1 MTFSQLDYGTAAL
14 IGTLAFI
21 STVFSLV
28 VTLRS
33 FTEKAGRVFCFFCAV
48 VSAFGI
54 IVMYYAESWC
64 VIPRYPQY
72 KSLVDIDLFGGIPAS
87 VAALLSVLPAAA
99 AAVLAAVMHKNL
111 RSRLTPASLREGLDM
126 LSDGIAFGTDSGIP
140 LLVNSKMQYIC
151 GEAFGKS
158 VTDTG
163 IFENI
168 TADELRPGCSV
179 ERDSAGTFLHLP
191 DETVWNIR
199 ITSLKDGKR
208 TVKEY
213 AAYDVTEQY
222 RKSEELKTRNER
234 LDAVNAKIRLYSRN
248 MDAIVREKE
257 ILAAKVR
264 IHDDVGRSLLVL
276 RAYLSGHG
284 TRKDVTELWERTVS
298 VLKRESEIADNDDRL
313 AALTEAAN
321 AVGVRLELSGEMPD
335 DKTAGRITAAAIH
348 ECLTN
353 TVKHAGG
360 DSLNVRLR
368 AEGNDIRITIT
379 NNGKPP
385 EKPIAETGG
394 LNDLRKTVEMYGG
407 TMDIHTEGGF
417 MLAITINKEP
427 KIYENTGNNS

>member
-14 IGTLAFI
+14 IGAVAFI
-21 STVFSLV
+21 SSVFSLA
-28 VTLRS
+28 VTLRA
-33 FTEKAGRVFCFFCAV
+33 FTAKAGRAFCFFCAA

-72 KSLVDIDLFGGIPAS
+72 QSLVDIDLFGGIPAS
-87 VAALLSVLPAAA
+87 AAALLSVLPAAA
-99 AAVLAAVMHKNL
+99 AAVLAAVMHRNL

-151 GEAFGKS
+151 GAAFGKS
-158 VTDTG
+158 VIDTG
-163 IFENI
+163 IFESI

-191 DETVWNIR
+191 DESVWNIR
-199 ITSLKDGKR
+199 ITPLKNGKR

-222 RKSEELKTRNER
+222 LKSEELKKRNER
-234 LDAVNAKIRLYSRN
+234 LAAVNAKIRLYSRN

-264 IHDDVGRSLLVL
+264 IHDDAGRSLLVL

-284 TRKDVTELWERTVS
+284 ARKDVTELWERTVS

-313 AALTEAAN
+313 AALSEAAN
-321 AVGVRLELSGEMPD
+321 AVGVRLELRGEMPG
-335 DKTAGRITAAAIH
+335 DKTAGRIVAAAIH

-360 DSLNVRLR
+360 DSLNVRLT
-368 AEGNDIRITIT
+368 EDGNDIRITIT
-379 NNGKPP
+379 NNGRPP

-394 LNDLRKTVEMYGG
+394 LNDLRKTVGMYGG

-417 MLAITINKEP
+417 TFTITINKEP